1 MLVSAG
7 QHFYRVFAQ
16 GHPDSRSP
24 RAKCIFGPA
33 LRLRFHTEHLVNAVD
48 LKTSPAFY
56 AFQSTIYW
64 EDFWLLWALKLWDVL
79 AYNT

>member
-1 MLVSAG
+1 MFHEALVLKST
-7 QHFYRVFAQ
+7 VL
-16 GHPDSRSP
+16 SP
-24 RAKCIFGPA
+24 RP
-33 LRLRFHTEHLVNAVD
+33 NAVD